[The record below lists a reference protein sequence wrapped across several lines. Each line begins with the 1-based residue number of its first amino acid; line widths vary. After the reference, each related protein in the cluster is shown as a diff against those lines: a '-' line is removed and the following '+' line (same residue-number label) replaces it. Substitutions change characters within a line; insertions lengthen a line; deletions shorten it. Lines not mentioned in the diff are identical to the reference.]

1 MVGDFFVRT
10 LFLDIEQ
17 RSASSK
23 TCFDPVPIAD
33 GRFIPLPAQIY
44 HFGTQQAREIDQTLF
59 RSLADATVTLDLFH
73 PIFDFRH
80 EPSYLIILLQSVHE
94 IRGPWIELL
103 IANDYLALVFQPLN
117 IFLDPLHQYTHSGQ
131 QSISFI
137 HRKESR
143 KRDRGGDHTYGWR
156 VFVVTALESTGC
168 QSLLKTHTVTEFLQ
182 QGDVVGV
189 ARHMSDDCA
198 SNRFPQQVK
207 VPHDVKNLVAR
218 QLVGKAQ
225 IR

>member
-94 IRGPWIELL
+94 IRGTWIELL
-103 IANDYLALVFQPLN
+103 IADDCLAFVFQPLN

-143 KRDRGGDHTYGWR
+143 KRDRGDHTYAWC
-156 VFVVTALESTGC
+156 VFVVTALESTR
-168 QSLLKTHTVTEFLQ
+168 LPITTK
-182 QGDVVGV
+182 DPYRYGV
-189 ARHMSDDCA
+189 LAAEQCCRSGPSYERRLRHEPLSPA
-198 SNRFPQQVK
+198 SNI
-207 VPHDVKNLVAR
+207 HL
-218 QLVGKAQ
+218 
-225 IR
+225 